1 MYCILKDGTVCNA
14 YNDVLYLYL
23 QVVIEGIR
31 GVGPQGDIAIDDI
44 IVFRQGDASQ
54 PADLVPYGLPVTCK
68 FGVCM
73 CAYC

>member
-1 MYCILKDGTVCNA
+1 M
-14 YNDVLYLYL
+14 YL

-54 PADLVPYGLPVTCK
+54 PADLVPHGLPVTCK
-68 FGVCM
+68 FGVGTLQC
-73 CAYC
+73 

>member
-1 MYCILKDGTVCNA
+1 M
-14 YNDVLYLYL
+14 YL
-23 QVVIEGIR
+23 QIVIEGIR

-73 CAYC
+73 CVLAAILPLKIVNFQGTANVLVL

>member
-1 MYCILKDGTVCNA
+1 M
-14 YNDVLYLYL
+14 YLYL
-23 QVVIEGIR
+23 QIVIEGIR

-54 PADLVPYGLPVTCK
+54 PADLVPHGLPVTCK

-73 CAYC
+73 CALNASLLLVIIHCGVQCMF